1 MKYLNGTKHLVVT
14 LSADNISVVK
24 WRVDAAFA
32 VHPNFRSHTG
42 VTMSLGK
49 GSIINM
55 SKKQKINTKSSTTA
69 ELVAVD
75 DAIIMILWTRL
86 FLEAQGY
93 PINKNILY
101 QDNKSAI
108 LLEENGKKSSSQR
121 TRHLN
126 IRYFFVTDQVQQGL
140 MSIEYCPTDEMVAD
154 FMSKP
159 LQGEKF
165 RKFRK
170 EIMNL

>member
-1 MKYLNGTKHLVVT
+1 MKLLKYLNGTKHLVVT
-14 LSADNISVVK
+14 LRADNISVIK
-24 WRVDAAFA
+24 WHVDVAFA

-42 VTMSLGK
+42 VTMTLCE
-49 GSIINM
+49 GSVINM

-69 ELVAVD
+69 ELVGVD
-75 DAIIMILWTRL
+75 DAIIMVLWTKL

-101 QDNKSAI
+101 QDNRSAI
-108 LLEENGKKSSSQR
+108 LLEENGKKSSSQH

-126 IRYFFVTDQVQQGL
+126 IRYFFVTDQIEQGNL
-140 MSIEYCPTDEMVAD
+140 TIQYCPIDGMVAD

-159 LQGEKF
+159 LQGENSG
-165 RKFRK
+165 
-170 EIMNL
+170 NLGRQ